1 MTRPSR
7 FALAKDRL
15 LGDLEN
21 VIPAVLGSGNAKPR
35 DRRRGLWNVTNPYRA
50 KAKPSQMCVW
60 LTGARRGGWT
70 DFVSGDKGDVI
81 DLVAFGLEGAVTA
94 DSRMRAVEWAE
105 DRYGLRALDP
115 ETRKKQ
121 AEASERRR
129 RQAEA
134 EDEKRA
140 AGDRD
145 RARKMFFGSAETIAG
160 TLAETYLATR
170 GITLADLPNPEPAF
184 RYRDAFE
191 WWLGARRD
199 RETGRK
205 LQAGPDYPAMI
216 SAMVSADGTVNACH
230 ITYLA
235 PDGSGK
241 APVDKAKLMWPATLG
256 FVVRVARG
264 PSGMGCE
271 RRAEAGGSDWIA
283 LTEGIEDAM
292 TIAMAR
298 PDLRV
303 WAAGSLA
310 GLGAVPDHACAKGWL
325 IFQDNDWNKP
335 QAQKLF
341 KRAVARI
348 RGFGKPVEVIAMP
361 AGWGKDV
368 NDAITR
374 ANRFEGDDDE

>member
-7 FALAKDRL
+7 FAVAKDRL
-15 LGDLEN
+15 IADLDA
-21 VIPAVLGSGNAKPR
+21 VVPAVLGVHNARTR
-35 DRRRGLWNVTNPYRA
+35 DRKRALWNVTNPWRA
-50 KAKPSQMCVW
+50 KAKASQMCVW
-60 LTGARRGGWT
+60 MTGARRGAWT
-70 DFVSGDKGDVI
+70 DFVSGDKGDAI

-94 DSRMRAVEWAE
+94 DSRIRAVEWAE
-105 DRYGLRALDP
+105 DRYGLRQLDP

-121 AEASERRR
+121 A
-129 RQAEA
+129 AEA
-134 EDEKRA
+134 EKRRA
-140 AGDRD
+140 AAIAFEAEMAAGARE
-145 RARKMFFGSAETIAG
+145 RARKMFYGSVDTIAG

-170 GITLADLPNPEPAF
+170 GIVLADVPHLEPAF
-184 RYRDAFE
+184 RFRPAFE
-191 WWLGARRD
+191 YWLGAKRD
-199 RETGRK
+199 PETGRK
-205 LQAGPDYPAMI
+205 LQPGPEFPALV
-216 SAMVSADGTVNACH
+216 SAMVSADGTINACH

-235 PDGSGK
+235 PDGRDK
-241 APVDKAKLMWPATLG
+241 APVDKPKLVWPATRG

-264 PSGMGCE
+264 ASGLGCE
-271 RRAEAGGSDWIA
+271 RRAEAGGGDFVA

-292 TIAMAR
+292 TIAMVR

-310 GLGAVPDHACAKGWL
+310 GLLAVPDHPCARGWL

-335 QAQKLF
+335 QAQKQF
-341 KRAVARI
+341 ARAVARI

-374 ANRFEGDDDE
+374 KEPS